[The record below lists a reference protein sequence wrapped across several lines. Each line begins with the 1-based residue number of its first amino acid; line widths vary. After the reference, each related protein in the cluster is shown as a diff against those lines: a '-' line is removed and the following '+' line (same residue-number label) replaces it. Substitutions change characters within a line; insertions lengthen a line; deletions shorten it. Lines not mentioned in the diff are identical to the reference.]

1 MKTELRTL
9 AAPAAMGGGLLWIV
23 YAVLLLLT
31 PLGDPVTRPAWPEA
45 PVVLNLR
52 VYALTAGTGAAG
64 LGVLAAAALATAW
77 RARLPVTTPGRFG
90 MAMATVAILAAVGAA
105 VGGVLGLPRL
115 ASGAMTAGEVLL
127 AVGVMLLAIDAA
139 GAPARAA
146 AEIDQLGTT
155 QPGAAQPGAT
165 QPGAAQPGA
174 TQPGA
179 AQAGAYGPA
188 LFTVGVVGMLGLMAQ
203 ALVALT
209 PWMLPVYGALAM
221 AVYGLA
227 WVRLG
232 NWLQQQ
238 GSNG

>member
-1 MKTELRTL
+1 MKTEIRTL

-31 PLGDPVTRPAWPEA
+31 PWGDPVTRPAWPEA

-77 RARLPVTTPGRFG
+77 RARLPMTTPGRFG

-115 ASGAMTAGEVLL
+115 TAGAMTAGEVLL
-127 AVGVMLLAIDAA
+127 AVGLMLLAIDAA
-139 GAPARAA
+139 GARAA

-165 QPGAAQPGA
+165 QAE
-174 TQPGA
+174 
-179 AQAGAYGPA
+179 AYGPA